1 MSHHYTVIKGEDFT
15 EMLSKKVAFILCIG
29 NTKTAEIPG
38 ITVAGANPD
47 LIKFTP
53 PADAELLYYGYC
65 KSIPFP
71 PATPDGKPTPA
82 LITYTALKLVNCPLF
97 VVDSGLI
104 VKPKIP
110 YIDIGLSVGENILK
124 RSAMRIENIREAFE
138 RAKIIGNEISKYAD
152 VIMIAESIP
161 AGTTTAGAVLKAL
174 GKSFAVS
181 SSMPENPIDIKV
193 KVIDKAVKR
202 VRSRDVF
209 HIISEIGDPVMV
221 GVTGIAI
228 GSKKPVVL
236 AGGTQMAAIAHLIN
250 EIKTKIEVEA
260 KRDDKRDDE
269 IDDVNISIATT
280 KYVVEDKSAD
290 MISISP
296 DVNIIAVDPG
306 LDKSS
311 KPGLKA
317 YAEGFVKEGVGAGGA
332 TLLAYANGITQKQF
346 LKELEE
352 SYIRI
357 IEKHRA

>member
-15 EMLSKKVAFILCIG
+15 EMLSKKVVFILCIG

-97 VVDSGLI
+97 IVNSGLI

-124 RSAMRIENIREAFE
+124 RSAMKIENIREAFK

-174 GKSFAVS
+174 GKKFAVS
-181 SSMPENPIDIKV
+181 SSMPENPINIKL

-202 VRSRDVF
+202 VKSRDVF
-209 HIISEIGDPVMV
+209 HIISEVGDPVMV
-221 GVTGIAI
+221 GVMGIAI

-250 EIKTKIEVEA
+250 EIKTKIETEA
-260 KRDDKRDDE
+260 KRDDE
-269 IDDVNISIATT
+269 INDVNVSIATT
-280 KYVVEDKSAD
+280 KYVVEDRSAD

-306 LDKSS
+306 LEKTS

-317 YAEGFVKEGVGAGGA
+317 YAKGFVKEGVGAGGA

-352 SYIRI
+352 SYVRI
-357 IEKHRA
+357 IEKQ